1 MAKIAIITDSTA
13 YLPEKY
19 LKEYNI
25 TVLPQIL
32 IWGDQTFRDG
42 IDIQPTEFYERLKN
56 SKTNPSTS
64 QVTPASFLDAYGQ
77 LSAQGYEILAILISS
92 KFSGTIESAVQAKE
106 SFPDT
111 RIEIFDSLTSA
122 MALGFQALTAAHAIQ
137 EGAEMDQV
145 LQILRDSRDLTGIV
159 LTPETLE
166 YLYRGG
172 RIGGASR
179 FLGTALKIKPILSVI
194 DGKIEA
200 IEQVRTQK
208 KAYQRL
214 IEIIAERAGEKPI
227 KLASLQAANLEGAE
241 ELLSMANQ
249 QLNVTEGFTGD
260 VSPVIGTHVGPGTVA
275 LCYQIEQ

>member
-64 QVTPASFLDAYGQ
+64 QVTPASFLDAYGK
-77 LSAQGYEILAILISS
+77 LSAQGFEILAILISS

-122 MALGFQALTAAHAIQ
+122 MALGFQALTAAQAIQ
-137 EGAEMDQV
+137 KGAEMDKV

>member
-19 LKEYNI
+19 LNEYNI

-32 IWGDQTFRDG
+32 IWGDQTFQDG
-42 IDIQPTEFYERLKN
+42 VDIQPTEFYERLKN

-64 QVTPASFLDAYGQ
+64 QVTPASFNEAFGR
-77 LSAQGYEILAILISS
+77 LSALGFEILCILISS
-92 KFSGTIESAVQAKE
+92 KFSGTIESAVQAKQM
-106 SFPDT
+106 FPDAK
-111 RIEIFDSLTSA
+111 IEIFDSLTSA
-122 MALGFQALTAAHAIQ
+122 MALGFQVLTAAQAIQ
-137 EGAEMDQV
+137 QGKDMDEV
-145 LQILRDSRDLTGIV
+145 LQLLEQGRDFTGIV

-166 YLYRGG
+166 YLHRGG

-200 IEQVRTQK
+200 VEQVRTQK

-214 IEIIAERAGEKPI
+214 VEIVVERSAGKPI
-227 KLASLQAANLEGAE
+227 KLASLQAANLQGAE
-241 ELLSMANQ
+241 ELLSMARE